1 MYTQC
6 PECHARFRVG
16 AADLGAAGGTVRCG
30 RCGSGF
36 NALASLSDTVPPA
49 LGYIADRSTPD
60 ESDSPRTLPPGVA
73 GVEFH
78 FTAEDIES
86 VFVEP
91 GGWPVRPA
99 SSGSDAEAAGSPSIG
114 AEPPLVVVGEVQ
126 PFEDITLEGE
136 RISIESILG
145 IETAEH
151 SANEDE
157 PVGEDDPTDE
167 FELLRDVPDSA
178 YPEYEDSELNSAIEP
193 ASDAANAAA
202 LPAETAV
209 TPEDEIAQPAFVAA
223 TEDRFETGP
232 IYAEALDELLD
243 TGPEP
248 MATPGNAIEAE
259 PSLAAVLEPER
270 ASMRPSRT
278 SVAWMIA
285 SLVVALAL
293 LAQVTHHFRQD
304 LVRHAQIGPL
314 IKDVY
319 ARIGMPLSP
328 NWDLPA
334 FELRQWGNDDGAD
347 AAGRLTVRASLIN
360 RAAFAQPHPVLRIE
374 LDDRFGDSVAVRD
387 FAPAEYLK
395 DPSEAGRL
403 LGPGASAEAELVIVD
418 PGQEAV
424 GYQLDVCLRESAT
437 ILRCAQG
444 PG

>member
-36 NALASLSDTVPPA
+36 NALASLSDTLPPA
-49 LGYIADRSTPD
+49 RGYTADLSTSDRSD
-60 ESDSPRTLPPGVA
+60 VPRTLPDAVP

-91 GGWPVRPA
+91 GGWPVRPV
-99 SSGSDAEAAGSPSIG
+99 SSGSDAEAAEPPSLG
-114 AEPPLVVVGEVQ
+114 AEPPLMVVGENQ

-136 RISIESILG
+136 RIRIESILG
-145 IETAEH
+145 IETDEH
-151 SANEDE
+151 QADEDE

-178 YPEYEDSELNSAIEP
+178 YPEYEDSEINSAIEP
-193 ASDAANAAA
+193 ASEAAHAEA
-202 LPAETAV
+202 LPAETDLPLEEGTA
-209 TPEDEIAQPAFVAA
+209 PSASVAA
-223 TEDRFETGP
+223 IGDRFETGP
-232 IYAEALDELLD
+232 IYAEALDDLLD
-243 TGPEP
+243 TRVEP
-248 MATPGNAIEAE
+248 VATRGSAMEAE
-259 PSLAAVLEPER
+259 PSLAAVLEPGR

-278 SVAWMIA
+278 SVAWLIGC
-285 SLVVALAL
+285 LVAALAL

-304 LVRHAQIGPL
+304 LVRHPQVGPL
-314 IKDVY
+314 LKDIY
-319 ARIGMPLSP
+319 ARIGLPLSP

-334 FELRQWGNDDGAD
+334 FELRQWGNDGGPDP
-347 AAGRLTVRASLIN
+347 AGHLTVRANLTN
-360 RAAFAQPHPVLRIE
+360 RAAFAQPHPILRLE

-395 DPSEAGRL
+395 NPAEAARL

-418 PGQEAV
+418 PGKDAV

-437 ILRCAQG
+437 ILRCARG

>member
-36 NALASLSDTVPPA
+36 NALASLSDTLPPA
-49 LGYIADRSTPD
+49 LGYTADRSAPD
-60 ESDSPRTLPPGVA
+60 ESDVPRSLPHGVF

-91 GGWPVRPA
+91 GRRPGRSV
-99 SSGSDAEAAGSPSIG
+99 SSGSEAER
-114 AEPPLVVVGEVQ
+114 AEPSSFGTEPPEMVVGENQ
-126 PFEDITLEGE
+126 SFEDITLEGE

-145 IETAEH
+145 IGPDAH
-151 SANEDE
+151 PADEDE

-167 FELLRDVPDSA
+167 YQLLRDVPDSA
-178 YPEYEDSELNSAIEP
+178 YPEYEDSEMGNAIEP
-193 ASDAANAAA
+193 ASEAANEEASSAETDLPLAEEIAPPASAAA
-202 LPAETAV
+202 TG
-209 TPEDEIAQPAFVAA
+209 
-223 TEDRFETGP
+223 DRFESRP

-243 TGPEP
+243 TEPEP
-248 MATPGNAIEAE
+248 MATRGRALEAE

-270 ASMRPSRT
+270 ASMRPSRA
-278 SVAWMIA
+278 SVAWLIGC
-285 SLVVALAL
+285 LVVALVL

-304 LVRHAQIGPL
+304 LVRHPQIGPL

-334 FELRQWGNDDGAD
+334 FELRQWGNDDGSD
-347 AAGRLTVRASLIN
+347 AAGRLTVRASIVN
-360 RAAFAQPHPVLRIE
+360 RAAFAQPHPILRLE
-374 LDDRFGDSVAVRD
+374 LDDRFGGSVAVRD

-395 DPSEAGRL
+395 NPSEAARL

-418 PGQEAV
+418 SGKEAV
-424 GYQLDVCLRESAT
+424 GYQLDVCMRESAT